1 MKDDMYSALLLRNAE
16 VRHLERQVAKLK
28 EEVRMHKRWASRW
41 RTSAQVWR
49 TVARIRKGAP

>member
-1 MKDDMYSALLLRNAE
+1 MSEDIYASLLLRNAE

-41 RTSAQVWR
+41 RTSAGVWR
-49 TVARIRKGAP
+49 IVARVRKAAP